1 MFHSS
6 SREWLA
12 ASVLSQ
18 SADSFVAYLQEH
30 QFEAATVQVYLH
42 VAGHFG
48 RWLTEQRL
56 PLSAI
61 DELLVDR
68 FVVEHLPECRCP
80 APCQRRKP
88 NIRAAV
94 AHLLEVLRNRGLIS
108 TPLLG
113 PLAVHEEL
121 TDFDVYLD
129 GIAGLATATRTSRRM
144 WVRKF
149 LLDRFGNG
157 PIRIDRLKPGDI
169 AAFLRNN
176 CGTYTPGTCGVLGGS
191 LRSYFRFRA
200 LQFGD
205 RVEPLSAAVPTVAR
219 WRLDTLPKH
228 LTAEEVRRFLA
239 AFDRNSSV
247 GKRSFAMARCLVD
260 LGLRAGE
267 VAAIELE
274 DLRWREGTL
283 AVSGGKSRRVDILP
297 LPDLTGRAIV
307 EYLRNARP
315 HSDSRALFLR
325 HRAPLDV
332 AITAEFV
339 RGAVRRAFAS
349 CGLAD
354 RYTGTH
360 VLRHTAAQ
368 RMLCADASLK
378 EVADVLRHRSLG
390 TTTIYTK
397 VNLPRLVAIAAPWP
411 EERP

>member
-42 VAGHFG
+42 VSGHFG

-149 LLDRFGNG
+149 LLDRFGDG

-169 AAFLRNN
+169 AMFLRNN
-176 CGTYTPGTCGVLGGS
+176 CGAYTPGTCGVLGDS

-205 RVEPLSAAVPTVAR
+205 LAEPLSAAVPTPAR
-219 WRLDTLPKH
+219 WRPFSWKTCTGATARWQSPAVSYDAWTSCRFLISPAGPLSSTCATPV
-228 LTAEEVRRFLA
+228 LTATAALYSCVIVRPSTWPSRPS
-239 AFDRNSSV
+239 SSV
-247 GKRSFAMARCLVD
+247 GRS
-260 LGLRAGE
+260 AGP
-267 VAAIELE
+267 
-274 DLRWREGTL
+274 
-283 AVSGGKSRRVDILP
+283 SRRAAWRTDIPEPMYCGTP
-297 LPDLTGRAIV
+297 LPSACCV
-307 EYLRNARP
+307 P
-315 HSDSRALFLR
+315 
-325 HRAPLDV
+325 
-332 AITAEFV
+332 
-339 RGAVRRAFAS
+339 
-349 CGLAD
+349 
-354 RYTGTH
+354 
-360 VLRHTAAQ
+360 AQ
-368 RMLCADASLK
+368 A
-378 EVADVLRHRSLG
+378 
-390 TTTIYTK
+390 
-397 VNLPRLVAIAAPWP
+397 
-411 EERP
+411 

>member
-12 ASVLSQ
+12 ASALSQ
-18 SADSFVAYLQEH
+18 SADSFVAYLRKR
-30 QFEAATVQVYLH
+30 QFGEATVHVYVH
-42 VAGHFG
+42 VVGHFG
-48 RWLTEQRL
+48 LWLTEHRL
-56 PLSAI
+56 PVSAI
-61 DELLVDR
+61 DEVLIER
-68 FVVEHLPECRCP
+68 FVTEHLPECRCP
-80 APCQRRKP
+80 APCQRGEP
-88 NIRAAV
+88 TVRAALV
-94 AHLLEVLRNRGLIS
+94 HLTEVLRDTRLIS

-113 PLAVHEEL
+113 PPAIHEEL
-121 TDFDVYLD
+121 TNFDAYLD
-129 GIAGLATATRTSRRM
+129 GIAGLAPATRISRQM

-149 LLDRFGNG
+149 LLDRFGDG

-169 AAFLRNN
+169 AVFLRKT
-176 CGTYTPGTCGVLGGS
+176 CGAYTPGTCGVLGGS

-200 LQFGD
+200 VQFGD
-205 RVEPLSAAVPTVAR
+205 PVEPLSAAVPTVAR

-228 LTAEEVRRFLA
+228 LTAEEVKRFLD

-247 GKRSFAMARCLVD
+247 GKRRFAIARCLVD
-260 LGLRAGE
+260 MGLRAGE
-267 VAAIELE
+267 VAAIQLE
-274 DLRWREGTL
+274 DLHWREGTL
-283 AVSGGKSRRVDILP
+283 AVSGGKSRRVDLLP
-297 LPDLTGRAIV
+297 LPEPTGRAIV
-307 EYLRNARP
+307 EYLLKARL

-332 AITAEFV
+332 PITAEFV

-349 CGLAD
+349 CGLAG

-368 RMLCADASLK
+368 RMLCAGASLK
-378 EVADVLRHRSLG
+378 EVADVLRHRSLD

-411 EERP
+411 EERR